1 MALKQPL
8 LFLLLSMS
16 MMIHLSEGEK
26 LSTDYYKSSCPS
38 ALDIIRNTIVD
49 KQITSPT
56 TAAGT
61 VRLFFHDC
69 FVGGC
74 DASVLVSS
82 NSFNKGERDA
92 DDNLSLPGDGFDAI
106 VRAKTALELTC
117 PGVVSCSDILAVA
130 ARDLITM
137 VGGPFYNVPL
147 GRKDSIT
154 AKVTDVKG
162 NLPQPTMPMSDLIA
176 LFAKKG
182 FSVRDMVAL
191 SGAHTIGFSHCSKFA
206 HRIYNYSNTQSYD
219 PSLNPRYAEGLQKA
233 CSTYHK
239 DPSMSAFND
248 VMTPSKFDNMYFQ
261 NLPRGLGLL
270 DSDHALIADDRSKGL
285 VETYAANQTAFF
297 EDFVQAI
304 EKLGLYEVKT
314 GNQGEVRKRCDA
326 FNSLDTHN

>member
-1 MALKQPL
+1 MALKEPL
-8 LFLLLSMS
+8 LILLLSMS
-16 MMIHLSEGEK
+16 MMIHLSEGGK

-137 VGGPFYNVPL
+137 VNCLIHLLILLLTF
-147 GRKDSIT
+147 KIT
-154 AKVTDVKG
+154 
-162 NLPQPTMPMSDLIA
+162 
-176 LFAKKG
+176 
-182 FSVRDMVAL
+182 
-191 SGAHTIGFSHCSKFA
+191 
-206 HRIYNYSNTQSYD
+206 
-219 PSLNPRYAEGLQKA
+219 
-233 CSTYHK
+233 
-239 DPSMSAFND
+239 
-248 VMTPSKFDNMYFQ
+248 
-261 NLPRGLGLL
+261 
-270 DSDHALIADDRSKGL
+270 
-285 VETYAANQTAFF
+285 
-297 EDFVQAI
+297 
-304 EKLGLYEVKT
+304 VKT
-314 GNQGEVRKRCDA
+314 FCYRNLKSSNCSI
-326 FNSLDTHN
+326 FNP